1 MGRITIERE
10 LPIEDDGFDY
20 RNHLFSLLTEYL
32 IKHTSEACKNLPEEN
47 ELHPQFQSDS
57 LWKDEETQTWIASE
71 MKMIEQIAV
80 KVIEDMNTPNI

>member
-32 IKHTSEACKNLPEEN
+32 IKHTSEACKNLPKEN
-47 ELHPQFQSDS
+47 ELHPQ
-57 LWKDEETQTWIASE
+57 